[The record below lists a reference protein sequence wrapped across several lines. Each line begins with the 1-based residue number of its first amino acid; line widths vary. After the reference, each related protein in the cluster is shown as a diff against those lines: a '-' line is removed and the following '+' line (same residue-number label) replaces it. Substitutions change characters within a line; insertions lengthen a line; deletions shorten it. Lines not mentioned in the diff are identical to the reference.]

1 MEFVYTVDVL
11 PRDQVLAYYQTILP
25 FYEKESVARAHL
37 AFWTGLARAWKPKRI
52 LEIGSGLGRITSA
65 LARLAPAVGID
76 ISLEMLRLADRRRRS
91 SRARLSFVD
100 ADMRDQVFDSVFDL
114 IVAPNDPLSHLTRT
128 SDRRR
133 TLGAVARQLSGR
145 GRFVLDALYRPR
157 RVPLSLDRRIP
168 YRGGE
173 LSIRETWTPTEPGSL
188 WQAQYAYRDRTR
200 RGRERR
206 LTASFPARCWNSN
219 ELESFF
225 AECGLHVEQLWG
237 DWDRR
242 PFQPGARRLLVVAG
256 KNEDPSNRP
265 PSERRARKTR

>member
-25 FYEKESVARAHL
+25 FYEKESVARAHV

-76 ISLEMLRLADRRRRS
+76 ISLEMLRLADRRRRF

-133 TLGAVARQLSGR
+133 TLGAVSRQLSGR

-265 PSERRARKTR
+265 PAERRARKTR